1 MNYADYA
8 YYKSKDGFAGTRLTE
23 DQFLEYRTQAQ
34 GFVAMITFR
43 RIEEVGMTEEDIP
56 AYVKNAVCAIADYL
70 KAYDDNGGALK
81 ASETVSKHSVTY
93 LREQGT
99 TKESEM
105 LRLAGMYLDGTW
117 LAYRGV

>member
-1 MNYADYA
+1 M
-8 YYKSKDGFAGTRLTE
+8 
-23 DQFLEYRTQAQ
+23 
-34 GFVAMITFR
+34 
-43 RIEEVGMTEEDIP
+43 
-56 AYVKNAVCAIADYL
+56 VCAVADYL
-70 KAYDDNGGALK
+70 KAYDDNGGALI

-93 LREQGT
+93 LRKQGT